1 MLFFLLAGIS
11 ALLFIAWQQR
21 VGLATSVMRKALDRH
36 GLQDVS
42 FRLAR
47 LDWGCVAVEDFRWGD
62 PASVLE
68 IARAE
73 IRFTVADVFSGYVEN
88 VRVSGV
94 RTRMIAEGGRLVS
107 PLQEKAKALLMPQT
121 AAKGTLRKKTDN
133 VKTPLRSC
141 SVQDMQVEVVL
152 AGGVPVTVLTV
163 EGGALAET
171 DGKYRVWGN
180 LCEGGNVRAG
190 FEGAVQT
197 ESGTISLNPDVDVK
211 NVMGLVNLTRL
222 VAPEQVA
229 SLPVVPTDCSLNA
242 RGSLAI
248 EGWTN
253 AGPFEI
259 SAELGRNST
268 FQIPGK
274 DRFVRFQTL
283 RVVAS
288 GMPDDVQARVSAGV
302 SGFRLGGDR
311 QVVQEEGRLLSLRG
325 NVQFRRE
332 ASNQRVNATFDSD
345 LPGRSVSKFLPR
357 LLPLVPRLFTE
368 GGTLHA
374 EGEVARFLRGGW
386 NGAARFRAE
395 ARRSTVKLEA
405 GRAGAGCVAVSGEV
419 AVKDGCP
426 GAVRT
431 DVAVEDG
438 YFFKRGASVRGGGTM
453 RLTAYPPYTSASG
466 RLSGQV
472 GETHALTERGVTL
485 PDGAVR
491 FEGDAEVTGLMT
503 NPVWRLKARIP
514 EFGCAVRKGAV
525 AVQTLMGAAAEVNYS
540 TTRVAV
546 EGGVWARDTA
556 VSMTPSGSV
565 KRAEAGVERIGAH
578 VRVPACDPLA
588 FSNAVV
594 QVVLDVSNGWAHAGE
609 QMALEGLCASV
620 PLTWSVT
627 GGVTFLAGHRLTWQ
641 RWETA
646 GIRLLPGI
654 FNLESLGNTVGMRT
668 GARVADS
675 AAGVQLGVRLPLET
689 PQRAEI
695 TVALPETEVVATDGL
710 AALVRDKMQ
719 GAEVTARVAADAQV
733 RFMGS
738 QPHVMGRVRVADGH
752 VKKGDLSV
760 EGLTL
765 NIPFE
770 SGVFLRTIER
780 PSLTFTKMK
789 AGNIRLDKGVVA
801 FQVTPEEV
809 FIDRME
815 VSWCKGSLNA
825 YSVHLNRKD
834 PKDEFVVYA
843 DRIDLGEALMMVMPF
858 KGKIEGVL
866 YGRFPVG
873 FDNGQVRLSTGFLYS
888 LPGQGG
894 VLKLDDSA
902 PMVSLLNRAGIT
914 GDVQQPLSK
923 ALSDMDFSAIRM
935 ELEPKTAGDAVL
947 RLKLDGKSNYK
958 EWPAPVALNL
968 NLHGPLEQ
976 LVNVGLDL
984 SKK

>member
-1 MLFFLLAGIS
+1 M
-11 ALLFIAWQQR
+11 
-21 VGLATSVMRKALDRH
+21 ATHVMRSVLDRH

-47 LDWGCVAVEDFRWGD
+47 LDLGCVVVEGFRWGD
-62 PASVLE
+62 PVSVLE
-68 IARAE
+68 IGRAE
-73 IRFTVADVFSGYVEN
+73 IRFTVADVFCGYVEN
-88 VRVSGV
+88 VCVSGV
-94 RTRMIAEGGRLVS
+94 RTRMTVEGGKLVS
-107 PLQEKAKALLMPQT
+107 PLQKKARVLLIPQT
-121 AAKGTLRKKTDN
+121 DVRGARRKKTDK
-133 VKTPLRSC
+133 VKIPLRSG
-141 SVQDMQVEVVL
+141 SLHDMQVEVVL
-152 AGGVPVTVLTV
+152 AGGVPATVLTV

-171 DGKYRVWGN
+171 DGKYRVWGS
-180 LCEGGNVRAG
+180 LCEAGNVRAG
-190 FEGAVQT
+190 FEGTVQT
-197 ESGTISLNPDVDVK
+197 ESGKILLNPDVGVK
-211 NVMGLVNLTRL
+211 NMMGLINLARL

-229 SLPVVPTDCSLNA
+229 ALPVLPTDCSLNA

-253 AGPFEI
+253 AGPFEV

-268 FQIPGK
+268 FQVSGK
-274 DRFVRFQTL
+274 DRFVRFQNL
-283 RVVAS
+283 RVTAS
-288 GMPDDVQARVSAGV
+288 GMPHDVQARVSAGV

-311 QVVQEEGRLLSLRG
+311 QVAQEEGRLLSLRSTL
-325 NVQFRRE
+325 QFRQT
-332 ASNQRVNATFDSD
+332 ATNQWVTATFDSD
-345 LPGRSVSKFLPR
+345 LPGRSVGKFLPH

-374 EGEVARFLRGGW
+374 EAEIARSSRGGW
-386 NGAARFRAE
+386 NGVAHFQAE

-405 GRAGAGCVAVSGEV
+405 GRAGAGRVAVSGEV

-426 GAVRT
+426 GAVQT

-438 YFFKRGASVRGGGTM
+438 YFFKRGASVRGDGTM

-472 GETHALTERGVTL
+472 GGTHTLTEGGVTL
-485 PDGAVR
+485 SDGAVR

-503 NPVWRLKARIP
+503 NPVWRLSAHMP
-514 EFGCAVRKGAV
+514 EFEGAVRKGAV
-525 AVQTLMGAAAEVNYS
+525 AVRTLMGAAAEVNYS
-540 TTRVAV
+540 TTRVSV
-546 EGGVWARDTA
+546 EGGVWAQDTA
-556 VSMTPSGSV
+556 VTVTPSGSV
-565 KRAEAGVERIGAH
+565 KRAEAGVGRIGAR

-588 FSNAVV
+588 FSNAVI
-594 QVVLDVSNGWAHAGE
+594 QVVLDVSNGWARAGE

-627 GGVTFLAGHRLTWQ
+627 GGVTFLTGQRLTWQ

-654 FNLESLGNTVGMRT
+654 FELGAQGHTVGLRT
-668 GARVADS
+668 GVRVADS
-675 AAGVQLGVRLPLET
+675 AAGVELGVRLPLEA

-695 TVALPETEVVATDGL
+695 TVALPETDVVATDGL
-710 AALVRDKMQ
+710 AALVRDKTQ
-719 GAEVTARVAADAQV
+719 GTEVTARIAADAQV

-752 VKKGDLSV
+752 VKKGELSV

-765 NIPFE
+765 NMPFE
-770 SGVFLRTIER
+770 SGGFFRTIER

-789 AGNIRLDKGVVA
+789 AGNIRLDKGSVA

-815 VSWCKGSLNA
+815 VRWCKGSLNA
-825 YSVHLNRKD
+825 YSVHLSMKN
-834 PKDEFVVYA
+834 PKDEFIVYA

-873 FDNGQVRLSTGFLYS
+873 FDNGHVRLSTGFLYS

-894 VLKLDDSA
+894 ALKLDDSA
-902 PMVSLLNRAGIT
+902 PMVSLLDRAGIT
-914 GDVQQPLSK
+914 GDVKQPLSK